1 MNAFTSRAWTSL
13 EARLL
18 SRPPVVHSTTRQVC
32 GIGISNGKATGGFVY
47 CQCPLVCSIES
58 QSRRKC
64 ATQAVTGKM
73 YTTFAW
79 KLFLSFFPNTISF
92 LPDNAK
98 WERKSS
104 LWLSTLLEA
113 ATANIIV
120 ASLTIVWKG
129 IPIVLLLAQNIT
141 RSLGGTR
148 SRFLQ
153 EAQSLRRRSRVWITN
168 YSFLFFGNT
177 WLYTRKVRTLVRN
190 TASSNWST
198 FSVTSPVQVLIPECF
213 VVYSLGHHLH
223 IYSFLFSSKLIQECW
238 AVSTVA
244 GNFPRQLA
252 ISERILTIIWKRG
265 KNW

>member
-98 WERKSS
+98 WERKYS

-148 SRFLQ
+148 SLSGLFAGGT
-153 EAQSLRRRSRVWITN
+153 EFEEEESSLD
-168 YSFLFFGNT
+168 YKLFFFIL
-177 WLYTRKVRTLVRN
+177 WKHLAIHQKSPYTRKKHGQFQLIDVQCHVYRTGFN
-190 TASSNWST
+190 TWMLCRIFSWPSSPYLF
-198 FSVTSPVQVLIPECF
+198 FSF
-213 VVYSLGHHLH
+213 
-223 IYSFLFSSKLIQECW
+223 FF
-238 AVSTVA
+238 
-244 GNFPRQLA
+244 
-252 ISERILTIIWKRG
+252 
-265 KNW
+265 